1 MAKGTELSDFLRSRR
16 ARLTPARAG
25 IEVAEGPRRV
35 PGLRREELAMLA
47 GVSVDYYVRLEQ
59 GRGGVH
65 PSESVL
71 AALAGA
77 LGLDAA
83 ESKHLHRLA
92 QASRGRKPAR
102 RPRAQTVRPEVRRL
116 LASMTAV
123 PAIVLGR
130 RMDVLAWN
138 ELGARLHVDYGA
150 LPPHMRNMPRLVF
163 LDEASHDL
171 FPDWD
176 QVARETVA
184 YLRFEAGSE
193 EGDAALH
200 ELVGELSTKSKLF
213 ARLWAR
219 HDVREKSHG
228 IKRFRHPL
236 VGELDLQYETLAL
249 PGDRRQTLVT
259 YTAAADSPSESALR
273 MLALAEA
280 GAGAGAPGGS
290 VAGSSPAR
298 TTV

>member
-16 ARLTPARAG
+16 ARLSPVEAG
-25 IEVAEGPRRV
+25 IEVADGPRRV

-59 GRGGVH
+59 GRGAVH

-71 AALAGA
+71 AALARA
-77 LGLDAA
+77 LQLDGS
-83 ESKHLHRLA
+83 ETKHLHRLA
-92 QASRGRKPAR
+92 QASRAGKPAR
-102 RPRAQTVRPEVRRL
+102 RQRAQTVRPEVRRL
-116 LASMTAV
+116 LEAMTDV
-123 PAIVLGR
+123 PAVVLGR

-163 LDEASHDL
+163 LDEASREL
-171 FPDWD
+171 FPDWER
-176 QVARETVA
+176 VARETVA

-193 EGDAALH
+193 DEDAGLH
-200 ELVGELSTKSKLF
+200 ELVGELSMKSKLF

-228 IKRFRHPL
+228 TKRFRHPL
-236 VGELDLQYETLAL
+236 VGELDLHYETLAL
-249 PGDRRQTLVT
+249 PGERRQTLVT
-259 YTAAADSPSESALR
+259 YTAAAGSPTASALR
-273 MLALAEA
+273 MLALDETALDVVEDRRREA
-280 GAGAGAPGGS
+280 SEVPG
-290 VAGSSPAR
+290 R
-298 TTV
+298 

>member
-16 ARLTPARAG
+16 ARLSPARAG
-25 IEVAEGPRRV
+25 IEVADGPRRV

-47 GVSVDYYVRLEQ
+47 GVSVEYYVRLEQ

-77 LGLDAA
+77 LRLNDS
-83 ESKHLHRLA
+83 ETQHLHRLA
-92 QASRGRKPAR
+92 QASRTGPPPR

-116 LASMTAV
+116 LAAMVDV

-138 ELGARLHVDYGA
+138 ELAARLHVDFGA
-150 LPPHMRNMPRLVF
+150 LPPHLRNMPRLVF
-163 LDEASHDL
+163 LDEASREL

-184 YLRFEAGSE
+184 YLRFEAGFE
-193 EGDAALH
+193 DEDAGLH

-228 IKRFRHPL
+228 TKRFRHPL
-236 VGELDLQYETLAL
+236 VGELDLHYETLAL

-259 YTAAADSPSESALR
+259 YTAAAGSPSESALR
-273 MLALAEA
+273 MLALHE
-280 GAGAGAPGGS
+280 
-290 VAGSSPAR
+290 PALDVVEDR
-298 TTV
+298 GREPFEILRP